1 MELNS
6 QPPDPSARS
15 KPEVRHP
22 CTPTSDNEEG
32 ENGRPSHVWCSDKS
46 LDLCK
51 NNLTCLSCDIPR
63 CIEHLYLEGN
73 LLQELPEE
81 LFDHLP
87 HLVWLDLRKNRLQKI
102 PTRIGNHRCLRT
114 LLLETNPLREL
125 PVELGNVSTLKA
137 LNLRNCP
144 LHFPPSDVVNLGT
157 QIILSFLR
165 EQATKSL
172 PETLNHKADPN
183 HSITN
188 SNRHRKVIK
197 IHNSLEGHSNT
208 QSGCKL
214 PSAAD
219 SLISIQGQTLH
230 HKFIHNPV
238 NNRKNIVQS
247 GDYRQNFDVKANTNG
262 NLHQKRIIKE
272 KKLPAFNEL
281 LEKRNYTEKIQRKKK
296 QLTKQDIQHEIK
308 EDVKLT
314 PLETVQKNEEAINTF
329 AEENTEGK
337 AEEGKAKQLIIPKGK
352 NFEHKLQH
360 RLQCHQ
366 KQRRKNYAS
375 MAVLQEDENSEDQN
389 MRKSLVELKLERV
402 NPLEYRFCAFIGDYS
417 PTLSRQVA
425 SSQDFS

>member
-1 MELNS
+1 M
-6 QPPDPSARS
+6 
-15 KPEVRHP
+15 
-22 CTPTSDNEEG
+22 
-32 ENGRPSHVWCSDKS
+32 
-46 LDLCK
+46 
-51 NNLTCLSCDIPR
+51 PR

-87 HLVWLDLRKNRLQKI
+87 RLVWLDLRKNRLQKI
-102 PTRIGNHRCLRT
+102 PARIGNHRCLRT

-157 QIILSFLR
+157 QIILSFLQ

-172 PETLNHKADPN
+172 SETLNHEADPN
-183 HSITN
+183 HSITK

-197 IHNSLEGHSNT
+197 IRNSLQGHSNT
-208 QSGCKL
+208 QSGHKL
-214 PSAAD
+214 PSPTD

-238 NNRKNIVQS
+238 LCNNVNNRKNIVQS
-247 GDYRQNFDVKANTNG
+247 GDYRQNFDIKANTNG

-272 KKLPAFNEL
+272 KNLPAFSEL
-281 LEKRNYTEKIQRKKK
+281 LAKRDYAEQIQRKKK
-296 QLTKQDIQHEIK
+296 PLTKQDIQHEIK
-308 EDVKLT
+308 EGVKLAL
-314 PLETVQKNEEAINTF
+314 LETIQKNEEATNTF
-329 AEENTEGK
+329 TEENTEGK
-337 AEEGKAKQLIIPKGK
+337 AEEGKAKKLIIPKGK

-360 RLQCHQ
+360 QLQCHQ
-366 KQRRKNYAS
+366 EQRRKNYAN
-375 MAVLQEDENSEDQN
+375 MTVLQEDENSEDQN

-402 NPLEYRFCAFIGDYS
+402 TPLAYRFCAFIGDYS

-425 SSQDFS
+425 SSQDIS

>member
-6 QPPDPSARS
+6 QRPDPSARS

-32 ENGRPSHVWCSDKS
+32 ENDRPPHVWCSDKS
-46 LDLCK
+46 LNLCK
-51 NNLTCLSCDIPR
+51 NNLTCLSCDMPR

-172 PETLNHKADPN
+172 PETLNHKTDPN
-183 HSITN
+183 HSITK
-188 SNRHRKVIK
+188 SNRHHKVIK

-238 NNRKNIVQS
+238 NNRKNIVQ
-247 GDYRQNFDVKANTNG
+247 
-262 NLHQKRIIKE
+262 
-272 KKLPAFNEL
+272 
-281 LEKRNYTEKIQRKKK
+281 RKKK

-337 AEEGKAKQLIIPKGK
+337 AEEGKAKKLIIPKGK